1 MAGRAGRAKPTMA
14 RLWAVK
20 AGSSMSES
28 HAMFA
33 TAPRGLEELLADE
46 LAGLGLAEV
55 RVRRGGAEF
64 ESTLAGAYRAC
75 LWSRVANRILLPLAE
90 FEAENDDG
98 LYAGVRTVDWVEH
111 LGPENTLAVDFT
123 GIKASITHSRFAEQ
137 RVKDAVVD
145 QLREITGERPSVDTT
160 APDVR
165 INVHMHASQATVALD
180 LSGDSLHRRGYRA
193 PGTAA
198 PIKENLAAAILLR
211 GDWPR
216 LATDGGGFCDPMCGS
231 GTVAIEAA
239 WIAGDSAPGLLR
251 TRFGFQRWRAHDDA
265 AWKELVDEAL
275 ERQEAGLAGI
285 PPIVAFDNDPAEIRL
300 ALQNVQRAGL
310 AKHVHVERRELGEAR
325 PPKDRP
331 SGLVAVNPPYGE
343 RLAEQHELLPLY
355 LRLGETLRRHFAGW
369 RAMVLN
375 GSGCQIGLKPE
386 RTWQMDNGPI
396 QCRLERFELSSDPVQ
411 ADRRPAEDLVN
422 RVRKNRKQ
430 LGKWLK
436 RNDIGCYRVYDAD
449 IPEYALAVD
458 VYGTD
463 GGDWLHVQEYEPPPT
478 VDARQA
484 QSRLRAALT
493 ALPDALDIPHDRM
506 VFKVRRRQRGR
517 EQYERQA
524 EQGRFL
530 VVREGHCKLLVNLTD
545 YLDTGLFLDHRTVRL
560 WLAESSAGQSMLNL
574 FSYTGAAT
582 VHAAV
587 GGARSTTSVDLSR
600 TYLDWFKRN
609 LELNGLADGPHRAIR
624 ADVAEWLSQ
633 CRERFDLI
641 FLDPPSFSNSKK
653 MDSALD
659 IQRDH
664 AELIRQ
670 AMRCLAA
677 DGVLVFS
684 TNLRRFRLDDDLADE
699 FGIEDRSAWSIPKD
713 FERNR
718 KIHQCWFL
726 RHRTANREDAG
737 ND

>member
-1 MAGRAGRAKPTMA
+1 
-14 RLWAVK
+14 
-20 AGSSMSES
+20 MSKS

-55 RVRRGGAEF
+55 RVRRGGAGF

-90 FEAENDDG
+90 FEADDDEG
-98 LYAGVRTVDWVEH
+98 LYAGVRSVDWTEH

-123 GIKASITHSRFAEQ
+123 GIKASISHSRFAEQ

-145 QLREITGERPSVDTT
+145 QLRDATGERPSVDTA

-165 INVHMHASQATVALD
+165 INVHMHASQVTVALD

-211 GDWPR
+211 GDWPG
-216 LATDGGGFCDPMCGS
+216 LASEGGGFCDPMCGS

-251 TRFGFQRWRAHDDA
+251 TRFGFQHWRGHDDA

-275 ERQEAGLAGI
+275 ARQETGLGRI
-285 PPIVAFDNDPAEIRL
+285 PPIVAFDHDPAEIRL

-325 PPKDRP
+325 PPKDCP

-355 LRLGETLRRHFAGW
+355 LRMGETLRRHFPGW

-430 LGKWLK
+430 LGKWL
-436 RNDIGCYRVYDAD
+436 RRDDIGCYRVYDAD

-458 VYGTD
+458 VYRTD
-463 GGDWLHVQEYEPPPT
+463 EGDWLHVQEYDPPAT

-484 QSRLRAALT
+484 QARLRAALT

-530 VVREGHCKLLVNLTD
+530 VVPEGHCRLLVNLTD

-560 WLAESSAGQSMLNL
+560 WLAESAAGKSVLNL

-587 GGARSTTSVDLSR
+587 GGARSSTSVDLSR

-624 ADVAEWLSQ
+624 ADVAEWLAQ

-670 AMRCLAA
+670 AMRCLAS

-713 FERNR
+713 FARNR
-718 KIHQCWFL
+718 KIHQCWFI
-726 RHRTANREDAG
+726 RHQASNRNGEDNG
-737 ND
+737 

>member
-1 MAGRAGRAKPTMA
+1 
-14 RLWAVK
+14 
-20 AGSSMSES
+20 MSES

-98 LYAGVRTVDWVEH
+98 LYAGVRTVDWAEH

-165 INVHMHASQATVALD
+165 INVHMHASQVTVALD

-300 ALQNVQRAGL
+300 ALQNVQKAGL

>member
-33 TAPRGLEELLADE
+33 TAQRGLEELLADE

-55 RVRRGGAEF
+55 RVRRGGVEF

-165 INVHMHASQATVALD
+165 INVHMHASQVTVALD

-239 WIAGDSAPGLLR
+239 WIACDSAPGLLR

-478 VDARQA
+478 VNARQA

>member
-1 MAGRAGRAKPTMA
+1 
-14 RLWAVK
+14 
-20 AGSSMSES
+20 
-28 HAMFA
+28 MFA

-55 RVRRGGAEF
+55 RVRRGGVEF

-165 INVHMHASQATVALD
+165 INVHMHASQVTVALD

-478 VDARQA
+478 VNARQA

>member
-1 MAGRAGRAKPTMA
+1 
-14 RLWAVK
+14 
-20 AGSSMSES
+20 
-28 HAMFA
+28 MFA
-33 TAPRGLEELLADE
+33 TAPRGLEELLAEE
-46 LAGLGLAEV
+46 LGGLGMIAV

-64 ESTLAGAYRAC
+64 ESDLAGAYRAC
-75 LWSRVANRILLPLAE
+75 LWSRVANRILLPLVQ
-90 FEAENDDG
+90 FEADDDHA
-98 LYAGVRTVDWVEH
+98 LYAGVRTIAWADH

-123 GIKASITHSRFAEQ
+123 GIKATIGHSRFAEQ

-145 QLREITGERPSVDTT
+145 QMRETTGDRPSVDTAT
-160 APDVR
+160 PDVR
-165 INVHMHASQATVALD
+165 INVHMHRAEVSVALD

-198 PIKENLAAAILLR
+198 PMKENLAAAILLR
-211 GDWPR
+211 GDWPG
-216 LATDGGGFCDPMCGS
+216 LATDRGGFCDPMCGS

-239 WIAGDSAPGLLR
+239 WIAGDCAPGLLR
-251 TRFGFQRWRAHDDA
+251 TRFGFQHWRGHDDA
-265 AWKELVDEAL
+265 AWKALVDEAL
-275 ERQEAGLAGI
+275 ERQEAGLARI
-285 PPIVAFDNDPAEIRL
+285 PPIVAFDHDPAEIRL

-310 AKHVHVERRELGEAR
+310 AKHLHVERRELGEAR
-325 PPKDRP
+325 PPEDCA

-355 LRLGETLRRHFAGW
+355 LRLGETLRRHFPGW

-396 QCRLERFELSSDPVQ
+396 QCRLERFEISAEP
-411 ADRRPAEDLVN
+411 ADAGRQPAEDLVN

-430 LGKWLK
+430 LGKWLT
-436 RNDIGCYRVYDAD
+436 RNDIQCYRVYDAD

-463 GGDWLHVQEYEPPPT
+463 DGDWLHVQEYEPPAT

-493 ALPDALDIPHDRM
+493 ALPDALAIAHDRM

-524 EQGRFL
+524 EQGRYL
-530 VVREGHCKLLVNLTD
+530 VVREGRCRLLVNLTD
-545 YLDTGLFLDHRTVRL
+545 HLDTGLFLDHRNVRL
-560 WLAESSAGQSMLNL
+560 WLAESAAGKSVLNL

-587 GGARSTTSVDLSR
+587 GGARSSTSVDLSR

-609 LELNGLADGPHRAIR
+609 LALNGLDDGPHRAIR
-624 ADVAEWLSQ
+624 ADVAEWLAQ
-633 CRERFDLI
+633 CREHFDLI

-664 AELIRQ
+664 ARLIRE

-677 DGVLVFS
+677 DGVLIFS

-699 FGIEDRSAWSIPKD
+699 YEIEDRSAWSIPKD

-718 KIHQCWFL
+718 KIHQCWFI
-726 RHRTANREDAG
+726 RHAED
-737 ND
+737 

>member
-1 MAGRAGRAKPTMA
+1 MPN
-14 RLWAVK
+14 LH
-20 AGSSMSES
+20 SI
-28 HAMFA
+28 FA
-33 TAPRGLEELLADE
+33 TAPRGLEEMLADE
-46 LAGLGLAEV
+46 LQGLGLAQV
-55 RVRRGGAEF
+55 RVRRWGAGF
-64 ESTLAGAYRAC
+64 EADLAGAYRAC

-90 FEAENDDG
+90 FEADDDEA
-98 LYAGVRTVDWVEH
+98 LYAGVRTVDWADH

-123 GIKASITHSRFAEQ
+123 GIKASMSHSRFAEQ

-145 QLREITGERPSVDTT
+145 QLREATGERPSVDTT

-165 INVHMHASQATVALD
+165 INVHMRRSEATIALD
-180 LSGDSLHRRGYRA
+180 LSGYSLHRRGYRA

-198 PIKENLAAAILLR
+198 PMKENLAAAILLR
-211 GDWPR
+211 GDWPD
-216 LATDGGGFCDPMCGS
+216 LVDAGGGFCDPMCGS
-231 GTVAIEAA
+231 GTLAIEAA
-239 WIAGDSAPGLLR
+239 WIAGDCAPGLLR
-251 TRFGFQRWRAHDDA
+251 TRFGFQHWRGHDDA
-265 AWKELVDEAL
+265 AWKDLVDEAL
-275 ERQEAGLAGI
+275 ERQEAGLARI
-285 PPIVAFDNDPAEIRL
+285 PPIVAFDHDPPEIRL

-310 AKHVHVERRELGEAR
+310 AKQVHVERRDLGQAR
-325 PPKDRP
+325 PPKDCA

-355 LRLGETLRRHFAGW
+355 LRLGESLRRHFPGW

-411 ADRRPAEDLVN
+411 ADRLPAEDLVN
-422 RVRKNRKQ
+422 RIRKNRRQ

-436 RNDIGCYRVYDAD
+436 RQDIDCFRAYDAD

-463 GGDWLHVQEYEPPPT
+463 DGDWLHVQEYEPPAT

-484 QSRLRAALT
+484 QARLRAALT
-493 ALPDALDIPHDRM
+493 ALPEALDIAHERM

-530 VVREGHCKLLVNLTD
+530 VVREGRCRLLVNLTD

-560 WLAESSAGQSMLNL
+560 WLAENAAGKSVLNL

-587 GGARSTTSVDLSR
+587 GGARATTSVDLSR

-609 LELNGLADGPHRAIR
+609 LEINGLDGGPHRAIR
-624 ADVAEWLSQ
+624 ADVGEWLAQ
-633 CRERFDLI
+633 CRERFDLV

-684 TNLRRFRLDDDLADE
+684 TNLRRFRLDDDVAAE
-699 FGIEDRSAWSIPKD
+699 YAIEDRTAWSIPRD

-718 KIHQCWFL
+718 KIHQCWFI
-726 RHRTANREDAG
+726 RHEQEVA
-737 ND
+737 

>member
-1 MAGRAGRAKPTMA
+1 
-14 RLWAVK
+14 
-20 AGSSMSES
+20 
-28 HAMFA
+28 MFA
-33 TAPRGLEELLADE
+33 TAQRGLEELLADE

-55 RVRRGGAEF
+55 RVRRGGVEF

-165 INVHMHASQATVALD
+165 INVHMHASQVTVALD

-478 VDARQA
+478 VNARQA

>member
-98 LYAGVRTVDWVEH
+98 LYAGVRTVDWAEH

-211 GDWPR
+211 GDWPG

-231 GTVAIEAA
+231 GTLAIEAA

-300 ALQNVQRAGL
+300 ALQNVQKAGL